1 MANKQYIG
9 ARYVPLIDGEWN
21 ENKAYEPLTVVTY
34 LTNSYTSKKFV
45 PAGTLPTDTTYWVLT
60 GNYNGMIGQ
69 LSDRIGVVEGD
80 VSDLKG
86 AVDTLEDVTI
96 PNLETAVTEAVGKR
110 ERNLAG
116 RKFIIIGDSYGGL
129 GWTTNV
135 ATRLDLDAHVINI
148 GGAGF
153 YGAGGGQT
161 FKDGLQAY
169 AETLTADER
178 AEVTDIIVGGGVN
191 DYNETTGN
199 ITSAVNSYIAYAH
212 TAFPNAMLGV
222 ACVSWMRRSND
233 IVGYVEKVIPAYR
246 ARFTAYA
253 YTYYIPNAYLPMH
266 DYTNIDSDGVHPKA
280 SGTAAITD
288 FMCQYLLKGSTDYE
302 VINSVQLT
310 AVTGVTYS
318 SAPFFKCEMN
328 AGGVDV
334 TFGGADF
341 SFNTAVALD
350 GGNDL
355 HHFGTINGGC
365 INGLISSYAAGL
377 ASICVPVTGSI
388 ITDSGT
394 RTRAAT
400 FLISIYD
407 GYVDISGTVRD
418 PAADTYVSASRF
430 ILDPMTFHAGIL
442 SS

>member
-1 MANKQYIG
+1 MQ
-9 ARYVPLIDGEWN
+9 P
-21 ENKAYEPLTVVTY
+21 
-34 LTNSYTSKKFV
+34 
-45 PAGTLPTDTTYWVLT
+45 
-60 GNYNGMIGQ
+60 GN
-69 LSDRIGVVEGD
+69 
-80 VSDLKG
+80 
-86 AVDTLEDVTI
+86 TLETETI
-96 PNLETAVTEAVGKR
+96 PAIQTELDTAMGKR
-110 ERNLAG
+110 EKNLAG

-135 ATRLDLDAHVINI
+135 VTRLSLDAHVINI

-161 FKDGLQAY
+161 FKDGLEAY

-199 ITSAVNSYIAYAH
+199 ITSAVNNYIAYAH
-212 TAFPNAMLGV
+212 NAFPNAKLGV

-233 IVGYVEKVIPAYR
+233 IVGYVEKVIPTYR
-246 ARFTAYA
+246 ARFSAYS

-266 DYTNIDSDGVHPKA
+266 NYENIDTDGVHPKA

-288 FMCQYLLKGSTDYE
+288 FMCQYLISGATDLE
-302 VINSVQLT
+302 VINSVSM
-310 AVTGVTYS
+310 VTVAGVTYS
-318 SAPFFKCEMN
+318 SSPYFKCEMN

-334 TFGGADF
+334 LFSGADF
-341 SFNTAVALD
+341 TFSTGVLLD
-350 GGNDL
+350 GAQDL

-365 INGLISSYAAGL
+365 INGLISSYAPGQ
-377 ASICVPVTGSI
+377 ASISFPVTGSV
-388 ITDSGT
+388 ITDGDT
-394 RTRAAT
+394 RTRSAT
-400 FLISIYD
+400 FMISIYD

-418 PAADTYVSASRF
+418 PAADTYVTATRF
-430 ILDPMTFHAGIL
+430 ILDSCTFHAGIL